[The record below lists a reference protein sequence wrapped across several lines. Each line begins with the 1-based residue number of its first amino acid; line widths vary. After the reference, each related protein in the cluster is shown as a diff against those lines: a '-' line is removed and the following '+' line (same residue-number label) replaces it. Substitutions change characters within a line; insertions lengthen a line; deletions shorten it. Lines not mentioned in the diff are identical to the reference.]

1 MCLHS
6 KYRRNLLIFFW
17 RGCVK
22 PPEYFMEENMN
33 NTTNLTDAEKI
44 LVLVSK
50 LIKYDQAL
58 QESQTREEEEKAV
71 ETIDFSLDILSR
83 TAAIIQLYP
92 LIRKLQIKLQKLDE
106 GIITK
111 QQFSCQELINRIIL
125 ESARQIRV
133 D

>member
-111 QQFSCQELINRIIL
+111 QQFSCQELSNRIIL
-125 ESARQIRV
+125 ESARQICV

>member
-125 ESARQIRV
+125 ESARQICV

>member
-1 MCLHS
+1 
-6 KYRRNLLIFFW
+6 
-17 RGCVK
+17 
-22 PPEYFMEENMN
+22 MN

-125 ESARQIRV
+125 ESARQICV